1 MFHFPKHI
9 AAPEAAPD
17 ITARFLRKC
26 QRSNLRVTLS
36 DATTHEHHLHTDN
49 RFVETYLHGELRLP
63 ASPKPVWFSITF
75 VTLFIN
81 DDARDTELSV
91 QAIDVF
97 TRDDAAG
104 IEITAFPHP
113 DDNIHVYEIS
123 DIDTVIAEAVK
134 YILAAANN
142 AAQS

>member
-17 ITARFLRKC
+17 ITAPFLRKC
-26 QRSNLRVTLS
+26 QRSHLRVTLS

-63 ASPKPVWFSITF
+63 HAPQPVWFSITF
-75 VTLFIN
+75 VTLFVN
-81 DDARDTELSV
+81 DDAHETELSV

-113 DDNIHVYEIS
+113 ANDINVYEIS
-123 DIDTVIAEAVK
+123 DIDTVLDKAVA
-134 YILAAANN
+134 YLLAAANN